1 MNSNHRFGI
10 AVLVVVA
17 AGVASLLAAPSLPDE
32 LVVNWDS
39 AGEPSG
45 TMPATQAI
53 ALVPGLMAGLLVLFA
68 VIPRIDPLSEN
79 IAAFR
84 PEYDWFVVVM
94 TAFLF
99 GIHAGVLLFNLGY
112 EFPFIQALIP
122 GFALVF
128 YYAGIVLEKAERNW
142 FVGIRTPWTLS
153 SDQVWQ
159 QTHQLGAKLFKLTA
173 LCALVGL
180 LFGEYAIYFLL
191 VPALGTALVTVV
203 YSYYCYERLEEQEE

>member
-1 MNSNHRFGI
+1 MNSTHRFGI

-45 TMPATQAI
+45 MMPATQAI

>member
-10 AVLVVVA
+10 AVLLVVA

-68 VIPRIDPLSEN
+68 IIPRIDPLSEN

-128 YYAGIVLEKAERNW
+128 YLKCRRARPLPQGVVRESKILVIPKIEDFRTTTQAEGRVALTSTPFSFAHQNAPRSEDAVGRGYAR
-142 FVGIRTPWTLS
+142 R
-153 SDQVWQ
+153 
-159 QTHQLGAKLFKLTA
+159 HRLTNNPNPN
-173 LCALVGL
+173 
-180 LFGEYAIYFLL
+180 I
-191 VPALGTALVTVV
+191 
-203 YSYYCYERLEEQEE
+203 

>member
-1 MNSNHRFGI
+1 MNSSHRFGV
-10 AVLVVVA
+10 AAVVVVL
-17 AGVASLLAAPSLPDE
+17 AGVASLLAAPSLPEE
-32 LVVNWDS
+32 LVTNWDS

-45 TMPATQAI
+45 TMPATQVLV
-53 ALVPGLMAGLLVLFA
+53 LVPALMGGLLAVFA
-68 VIPRIDPLSEN
+68 VIPRIDPLREN

-84 PEYDWFVVVM
+84 PTYDWFVVVM
-94 TAFLF
+94 TVFLF
-99 GIHAGVLLFNLGY
+99 GIHAGILVFNLGY
-112 EFPFIQALIP
+112 EFPFVQLLIP
-122 GFALVF
+122 GLALVF

-153 SDQVWQ
+153 SDQVWE

-191 VPALGTALVTVV
+191 VPALSTALVTVV
-203 YSYYCYERLEEQEE
+203 YSYYCYERLDE